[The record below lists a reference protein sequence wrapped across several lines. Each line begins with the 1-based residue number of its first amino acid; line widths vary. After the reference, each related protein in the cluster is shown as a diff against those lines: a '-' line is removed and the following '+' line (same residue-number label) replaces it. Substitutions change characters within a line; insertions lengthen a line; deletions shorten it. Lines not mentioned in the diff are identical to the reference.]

1 MAETEVT
8 PLTEAQ
14 IRRIVRQEIASMFAP
29 TAVQRF
35 KSELKGAVMMPNQ
48 VSRQIDPVAA
58 AIERAMWKAWRLV

>member
-1 MAETEVT
+1 MTEPQVQ

-14 IRRIVRQEIASMFAP
+14 IRRIIRQEIASMFSP

-35 KSELKGAVMMPNQ
+35 KLELKGTVMMPNQ